1 MSQASTIIMPDHIE
15 DLHEAGYLAA
25 NKDVQNSVD
34 EGTMSCDFEHF
45 IKESRIVVQA
55 HRAPRRSVQ

>member
-34 EGTMSCDFEHF
+34 EGTMSCDFKHF
-45 IKESRIVVQA
+45 IKESRM
-55 HRAPRRSVQ
+55 